1 MDYIKIKYSKKLIYT
16 FKLSVQYWWVM
27 YCIVDQ
33 PLDIEHELSYLSYN
47 NYYSTILIEL
57 HVLCIIHF

>member
-1 MDYIKIKYSKKLIYT
+1 
-16 FKLSVQYWWVM
+16 M